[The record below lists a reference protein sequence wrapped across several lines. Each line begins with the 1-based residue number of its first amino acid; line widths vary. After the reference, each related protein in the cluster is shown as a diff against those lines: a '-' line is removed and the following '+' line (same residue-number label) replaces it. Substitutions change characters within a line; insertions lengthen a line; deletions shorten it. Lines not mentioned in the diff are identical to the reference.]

1 MPWYNSTEILS
12 KLIPVAQI
20 LIVVLTI
27 FTVWASVQR
36 GKLEKGEKSE
46 LTMRVSQT
54 EEITGQ
60 LSEDK
65 NRLESEIKQKQN
77 KIDELEKLAKKD
89 IYKPLSEVV
98 KLELVQN
105 LRTAKEKNIKKISI
119 RFVDTNNNGKRVM
132 NDLMQIL
139 KDAGIDASIE
149 GTGIS
154 FGRGVSNHKVKMNQT
169 TVESAQY
176 LCKILSVYLKTTYNG
191 SLDNKLEDGVIDM
204 EFHGIPLFHEDGSV
218 EFQ

>member
-20 LIVVLTI
+20 LIVLLTI
-27 FTVWASVQR
+27 FTIWASVQR
-36 GKLEKGEKSE
+36 GRLEKHEKSE
-46 LTMRVSQT
+46 LSTRVNQT

-65 NRLESEIKQKQN
+65 NRLESEIKQKQK

-98 KLELVQN
+98 KLQLVQN
-105 LRTAKEKNIKKISI
+105 LKTAKGKNIKKILISS
-119 RFVDTNNNGKRVM
+119 FDTNNNGKRVI

-149 GTGIS
+149 RTGMS
-154 FGRGVSNHKVKMNQT
+154 FGRGVSIHRVKMNQT
-169 TVESAQY
+169 TVESAEY
-176 LCKILSVYLKTTYNG
+176 LCEILSVYLKTKYNG
-191 SLDNKLEDGVIDM
+191 AVDNKLEDGVIDM